1 MLKPVT
7 HSTLAAK
14 MLQAIDQVAFNGIVP
29 LKIQF
34 RVILVCNTPNQ
45 SFDTDEIM
53 GEVPSGS
60 IQDRNEPVE
69 TAEIIDEFMDDS
81 ASEDEDDSG
90 YQYLF

>member
-34 RVILVCNTPNQ
+34 RLILVCNTPNQ

-53 GEVPSGS
+53 GEASSGS
-60 IQDRNEPVE
+60 
-69 TAEIIDEFMDDS
+69 IIDEFMDAS

-90 YQYLF
+90 YQYLFDDSPGFFNVDS